1 MTEKSNKRKITVTL
15 DSDVVSM
22 LDDFATIF
30 GETRSGALNG
40 VLLLAQPNLIKV
52 AEEYKRFVSEIDKAV
67 PVTED
72 QLDLFAG
79 RTFRRIFGE

>member
-1 MTEKSNKRKITVTL
+1 MEAKNNKRKITVTL
-15 DSDVVSM
+15 DSELVDM

-30 GETRSGALNG
+30 GESRSGALNS
-40 VLLLAQPNLIKV
+40 VLLLAQPNLVKV
-52 AEEYKRFVSEIDKAV
+52 SDEYKKFMSEIDKAV
-67 PVTED
+67 PVTQD